1 MDLNTEPSNMED
13 LLGLFKDVVQPED
26 VIYAKLKS
34 QISRC
39 IVAERLRLGMSQE
52 EFANHIHV
60 EPDIVLHL
68 EDGTYD
74 LSLEMLVR
82 ISTILDMDLQIYMTP
97 KYFNCAQ

>member
-1 MDLNTEPSNMED
+1 MNSNVEPSSVED
-13 LLGLFKDVVQPED
+13 LLRLFKDVVRPED

-39 IVAERLRLGMSQE
+39 IAGERLRLGMNQE

-60 EPDIVLHL
+60 GTDVVLHL
-68 EDGTYD
+68 EDGTDD

-82 ISTILDMDLQIYMTP
+82 ISTVLNMDLQICMTP
-97 KYFNCAQ
+97 KTI

>member
-1 MDLNTEPSNMED
+1 MNSNTEPSSMED

-39 IVAERLRLGMSQE
+39 VTEERLRLGMSQE

-60 EPDIVLHL
+60 EPDVVLHL

-82 ISTILDMDLQIYMTP
+82 ISTILNMDLQICMIP
-97 KYFNCAQ
+97 KTI